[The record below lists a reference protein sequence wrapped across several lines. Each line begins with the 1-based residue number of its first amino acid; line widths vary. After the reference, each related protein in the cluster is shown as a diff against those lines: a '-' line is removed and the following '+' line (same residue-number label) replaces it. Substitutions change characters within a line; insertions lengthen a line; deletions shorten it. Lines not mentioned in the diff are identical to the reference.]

1 MLKRLVLTLALLLP
15 MPAMASGTIPLSLS
29 QQFDNSTHLPLAAGK
44 LFTIQAG
51 TTSTPQNAYQDS
63 ALTLPY
69 PNPLTLDAGGRI
81 PQLFFADGSI
91 KIRLENSLGV
101 QQVVQDNILVIGPSS
116 GGGGGGTV
124 DPTTILATGDV
135 KVSYTTSTIPG
146 WVRMN
151 GRTIGSATSGATERA
166 NSDTQALF
174 QFLWASD
181 ANLAVSGGRGAS
193 AAADWS
199 ANKTIALPD
208 ARNRAIAGLGDMGNS
223 DAGLFSGVTFSSGT
237 GTTLGAT
244 LGAAKN
250 MMALA
255 NLPNYSP
262 TVNGNGTLFTN
273 QTTIVSWNSFAGGVT
288 VNGSGGGVAF
298 TGGTPNQIQASV
310 NVNIGVNSINGGVS
324 QTAMTTVSPLLLV
337 TTYIKL

>member
-1 MLKRLVLTLALLLP
+1 MLKRLFLTLALLLP

-81 PQLFFADGSI
+81 PQLFFADGTI
-91 KIRLENSLGV
+91 KVRLENSLGV

-166 NSDTQALF
+166 NLDTQALF

-208 ARNRAIAGLGDMGNS
+208 LRGRVLSGLDDMGNTDS
-223 DAGLFSGVTFSSGT
+223 ARQSAGGLASCRFTLGCAGGESAHALSASEIPTISSTGSISVSTTQSLVVGNPSGT
-237 GTTLGAT
+237 LTSGGTGASFIGYSAPITL
-244 LGAAKN
+244 
-250 MMALA
+250 
-255 NLPNYSP
+255 
-262 TVNGNGTLFTN
+262 
-273 QTTIVSWNSFAGGVT
+273 GGVT
-288 VNGSGGGVAF
+288 STGTANLNSNNTGSGSHNNMQP
-298 TGGTPNQIQASV
+298 T
-310 NVNIGVNSINGGVS
+310 
-324 QTAMTTVSPLLLV
+324 MLV
-337 TTYIKL
+337 TFYCKL